1 MGTESADGHWGML
14 GACHGFW
21 LDCGPAHYA
30 PHKEEKSLSSK
41 LAEAGIYIHGNFG
54 FTIVLWGWTIKETF
68 YQLQL
73 K

>member
-1 MGTESADGHWGML
+1 ML

-21 LDCGPAHYA
+21 RACGPAHYA

-54 FTIVLWGWTIKETF
+54 FAAVSGAGR
-68 YQLQL
+68 
-73 K
+73 

>member
-1 MGTESADGHWGML
+1 ML

-21 LDCGPAHYA
+21 RACGPAHYA
-30 PHKEEKSLSSK
+30 PHKGEKSLSSK

-54 FTIVLWGWTIKETF
+54 IATVLWGWTIKESF

-73 K
+73 KEVKFNKCLVLR